1 MTKTYLCLAFSLIT
15 NTCIN
20 KIPFVFYN
28 NITNQVE
35 QLTMNL
41 KIACHSC
48 LPCLVS
54 GHTFIV
60 ASVFR
65 ESLDDAQTVYT
76 VGARL
81 HTEVLGRLHNLV
93 VPVPGYH
100 RGWTKSR
107 TKLKQLLSTN
117 YFFSSYRLK
126 RICLFCNHQH
136 FHIILVQLYPSR
148 V

>member
-1 MTKTYLCLAFSLIT
+1 MTKTYSCLAFSLIT

-20 KIPFVFYN
+20 KISFVFYN

-41 KIACHSC
+41 KIACHSR

-65 ESLDDAQTVYT
+65 ESLNDAQAVYT

-107 TKLKQLLSTN
+107 TKIKATFVN
-117 YFFSSYRLK
+117 
-126 RICLFCNHQH
+126 
-136 FHIILVQLYPSR
+136 
-148 V
+148 